1 MDYLNARLGA
11 IFNRGLV
18 NVIIAFSAT
27 LFCCSTFAQSETIAF
42 ESLSPEVQDTLSPFA
57 DNWDKINLRRQKTLV
72 KISQEADPDMRKRIK
87 RHANHWK
94 GLPKEERKK
103 VRKTMRKFENLPPH
117 KREKLRQHWN
127 NMPAE
132 KRRIIDRTF
141 DHYEQLPAQKQN
153 EIREKVRSM
162 SPQERREV
170 VKEIKRQIDRSET
183 AKEKGR
189 GKNSQQ
195 QKLEK

>member
-1 MDYLNARLGA
+1 
-11 IFNRGLV
+11 
-18 NVIIAFSAT
+18 
-27 LFCCSTFAQSETIAF
+27 
-42 ESLSPEVQDTLSPFA
+42 
-57 DNWDKINLRRQKTLV
+57 
-72 KISQEADPDMRKRIK
+72 
-87 RHANHWK
+87 
-94 GLPKEERKK
+94 
-103 VRKTMRKFENLPPH
+103 
-117 KREKLRQHWN
+117 
-127 NMPAE
+127 MPAE

-170 VKEIKRQIDRSET
+170 VKEIKRQIDRSEA

-189 GKNSQQ
+189 GKGSQQ